1 MVNIDTVYQRVLAL
15 ANKEQRGYITPQ
27 EFNLF
32 AGHAQTAIF
41 EQYFYDLNQFSRSK
55 GSSDELA
62 DMADILQEKIA
73 TFKKS
78 TTLTSGTLTG
88 QYNLPTDL
96 YRLGTVTHRYLN
108 YAYEAEK
115 ISYNEYLNINNTYL
129 ARPTEKRPVYT
140 SIGGPAGSPI
150 EGVIHIYPA
159 TGNNVS
165 ATYVRKPLDPNWTYV
180 VVGDKALYN
189 STALDHQDFELH
201 PSEEASLV
209 LKILLLAGIQLKTP
223 QLSQQAGQEDMK
235 NIQQEKA

>member
-1 MVNIDTVYQRVLAL
+1 MIRVDTVYQRVLAL

-41 EQYFYDLNQFSRSK
+41 EQYFYDLNQFGRGK

-62 DMADILQEKIA
+62 DMTDILQEKIA

-78 TTLTSGTLTG
+78 TTLTSSGTLG
-88 QYNLPTDL
+88 EYNLPLDM
-96 YRLGTVTHRYLN
+96 YRLGTVTHRYQG
-108 YAYEAEK
+108 YIYEAEK

-129 ARPTEKRPVYT
+129 ARPTLKRAVYT
-140 SIGGPAGSPI
+140 NSSAPI
-150 EGVIHIYPA
+150 NSALQSVIKIYPTNA
-159 TGNNVS
+159 LDVS

>member
-1 MVNIDTVYQRVLAL
+1 MVRVDTVYQRVLAL

-41 EQYFYDLNQFSRSK
+41 EQYFYDLNQFGRGK

-62 DMADILQEKIA
+62 DMTDILQEKIA
-73 TFKKS
+73 NFKKS
-78 TTLTSGTLTG
+78 ALLTSSGIVG
-88 QYNLPTDL
+88 SYYLPVDM
-96 YRLGTVTHRYLN
+96 YRLGTVTHRYQG
-108 YAYEAEK
+108 YTYEAEK
-115 ISYNEYLNINNTYL
+115 ISHNEYLNIANTYL
-129 ARPTEKRPVYT
+129 ANPTIKRPVYT
-140 SIGGPAGSPI
+140 HSDASTYSNTIK
-150 EGVIHIYPA
+150 IYPSN
-159 TGNNVS
+159 GSNVS
-165 ATYVRKPLDPNWTYV
+165 ASYVRKPEDPNWTYV

-189 STALDHQDFELH
+189 STATDHQDFELH
-201 PSEEASLV
+201 ASEEASLV